1 MSIPVDFVII
11 GAMKAGTTE
20 LSMQVA
26 AHPEVCFCDEK
37 EPHFF
42 VRNPDWKEKLESYH
56 ELYKPRPGQL
66 TGEASTSYSFLG
78 EYPDVAERLFE
89 YNPAMKLL
97 FMVRH
102 PIDRIK
108 SHYAHRL
115 MHGIAELD
123 PETEL
128 AVRKEEYLN
137 RSRYGHTVEKFL
149 SVFPRE
155 QLLILYFDD
164 YTQSPQATMEKVFAF
179 LGLEPTST
187 LVSARNSSTG
197 SNRGKLSPVYY
208 LDKALA
214 YSPPPLRR
222 FLSRYISVKLPNKPS
237 FSADLEQSLYREL
250 EADIALFEKLSGRE
264 MPAWRA
270 RA

>member
-1 MSIPVDFVII
+1 
-11 GAMKAGTTE
+11 MKAGTTE
-20 LSMQVA
+20 LSMQLA

-42 VRNPDWKEKLESYH
+42 VRNPDWKEKLDNYH
-56 ELYKPRPGQL
+56 QLFQPQSGQI

-78 EYPDVAERLFE
+78 EYPEVVERLFE
-89 YNPAMKLL
+89 YNPAIKLL
-97 FMVRH
+97 LMVRH

-123 PETEL
+123 PEAEL
-128 AVRKEEYLN
+128 AIRKEEYLN
-137 RSRYGHTVEKFL
+137 RSRYGYTLEKYL

-155 QLLILYFDD
+155 QLLILYFDE

-179 LGLEPTST
+179 LGLEPIST

-208 LDKALA
+208 VDKTLA
-214 YSPPPLRR
+214 YSPPWLRR
-222 FLSRYISVKLPNKPS
+222 FLSRYISVKLPNKPR
-237 FSADLEQSLYREL
+237 FSAELEQSLHQQL
-250 EADIALFEKLSGRE
+250 EPDIALFEQLSGRE
-264 MPAWRA
+264 MSAWRV
-270 RA
+270 REQE